1 MSNSYFQ
8 FKQFMIRQDRCAMK
22 VCTDS
27 CLFGAWLRGKLS
39 LRDIHVDRM
48 LDIGTGTGLLTM
60 ILMQAPSFVLQADA
74 IEIDEFAAGQASEN
88 ILAAGK
94 SQVINVHCKP
104 LQQFEAD
111 NNYDLIVSNPPFFV
125 NDLRG
130 KDIARTRAMHEDTL
144 ELEEIFDF
152 AIKKM
157 SSNGRLALM
166 VPFHRKEELMNM
178 VASNGLWVESSCA
191 VKQTHQHDYFR
202 YLLVCKNAETDVAE
216 EESIVIK
223 EKDGQ
228 YSSSFIRLLK
238 EFYLYL

>member
-8 FKQFMIRQDRCAMK
+8 FKQFTIRQDRCAMK

-39 LRDIHVDRM
+39 LRDLYVNRM

-60 ILMQAPSFVLQADA
+60 ILMQTPSSVMQADA

-88 ILAAGK
+88 IQSAGT
-94 SQVINVHCKP
+94 SQVINVHWKS
-104 LQQFEAD
+104 LQQFETD
-111 NNYDLIVSNPPFFV
+111 NHYDLIISNPPFFV

-130 KDIARTRAMHEDTL
+130 KDIARTKAMHEDTL
-144 ELEEIFDF
+144 QLEEIFDF
-152 AIKKM
+152 AIKKL

-166 VPFHRKEELMNM
+166 VPFHRKEELLNM
-178 VASNGLWVESSCA
+178 VLSRGLWVESSCE

-202 YLLVCKNAETDVAE
+202 YLLVCTNAEPGEAE